1 MKSKSGKMF
10 QIIDIEEKLKKIE
23 KNERKLETLC
33 SRVDNFENLSL
44 TNNTNNNNGRST
56 DDGNSQE
63 QLVNNYLVTINEY

>member
-33 SRVDNFENLSL
+33 SRVDSFENLSL
-44 TNNTNNNNGRST
+44 KNNTNNNNGRST

-63 QLVNNYLVTINEY
+63 QLVNNYLVTINE